1 VKGERRRSERISAH
15 LEDYAVLGDTET
27 AALVS
32 LEGSIDWLCLPRFD
46 AAACFASLLGGP
58 HRGRWLLA
66 PADRQP
72 TVRRSYRPGTL
83 VLETVHEGPGG
94 SVRVVDTM
102 PPREWVP
109 DLCRVVE
116 CLSGEVRMRM
126 ELTPRFD
133 YGSVLPWVEQL
144 EDGALVV
151 AGPDSLRLTTDA
163 NLHVVDQT
171 IVSDFTVRAGERVGF
186 TLEWSP
192 SHQPDATAPGLN
204 PFAAVDDSEEWWRE
218 WSDQCRYDGE
228 WSEPVLRS
236 LITLKALTHAQ
247 TGGIVAAA
255 TTSLPERIGGV
266 RNWDYRFCWLRD
278 AALTLDALMLGGY
291 LDEAAA
297 WRDWLLRTVAGD
309 PSQLQIM
316 YGPAGERRL
325 TEHELPWLE
334 GYEGSRP
341 VRIGNAAVEQR
352 QLDVYGEVISSTFDA
367 RVAGL
372 PHNERAW
379 GLEQNLLEWLE
390 TGWREPDYGIWEV
403 RGEPRHFTHSKV
415 MAWVAMDRAVRSVE
429 EMGLSGPVD
438 RWRRVRDEIHA
449 EVCHYGFDSELGS
462 FVQHYEGKA
471 VDASLLLIPLV
482 GFLPADDPR
491 VKGTVAEIERTLML
505 DGLVLR
511 YLNEESI
518 DGLPPGE
525 GAFLAC
531 TFWYADNLALQ
542 GRVSEAREVFEH
554 LLSLRNDLGLLAEQ
568 YDPVA
573 NRQLG
578 NFPQAFSH
586 VCLVNTAVRLDR
598 AREGVS
604 ELAPLVNEAV

>member
-1 VKGERRRSERISAH
+1 
-15 LEDYAVLGDTET
+15 
-27 AALVS
+27 LVS
-32 LEGSIDWLCLPRFD
+32 LEGSVDWLCLPRFD

-66 PADRQP
+66 PAERQP
-72 TVRRSYRPGTL
+72 AVRRAYREGTL
-83 VLETVHEGPGG
+83 VLETEHEGPTG
-94 SVRVVDTM
+94 SVRVIDAM
-102 PPREWVP
+102 PPRGAEP

-116 CLSGEVRMRM
+116 GLSGEVAMRM
-126 ELTPRFD
+126 ELAPRFD
-133 YGSVLPWVEQL
+133 YGSVLPWVEHL
-144 EDGALVV
+144 PDGALMV
-151 AGPDSLRLTTDA
+151 AGPDALRLTTDVP
-163 NLHVVDQT
+163 LHTVEHTT
-171 IVSDFTVRAGERVGF
+171 IADFTVRAGERVGF
-186 TLEWSP
+186 TLTWQP
-192 SHQPDATAPGLN
+192 SHVPAVRGLD
-204 PFAAVDDSEEWWRE
+204 PFRAVAETLTWWWD
-218 WSDQCRYDGE
+218 WSDQCRYEGE
-228 WSEPVLRS
+228 WDEAVLRS
-236 LITLKALTHAQ
+236 LITLKALTHAP

-291 LDEAAA
+291 LDEARA

-325 TEHELPWLE
+325 TELELDWLE

-341 VRIGNAAVEQR
+341 VRIGNAAVTQR
-352 QLDVYGEVISSTFDA
+352 QLDVYGEVMSTVYDA

-372 PHNERAW
+372 PFEERAW
-379 GLEQNLLEWLE
+379 SLEQQLVDWLE
-390 TGWREPDYGIWEV
+390 GNWREPDYGIWEV

-429 EMGLSGPVD
+429 ELGLSGPAD

-449 EVCHYGFDSELGS
+449 EVCHRGFDPEVGS
-462 FVQHYEGKA
+462 FVQHYGSKS

-491 VKGTVAEIERTLML
+491 VKGTVAEVERTLCV

-511 YLNEESI
+511 YLNDESV

-531 TFWYADNLALQ
+531 TFWLADNLALQ
-542 GRVSEAREVFEH
+542 GRLQEAREVFER

-568 YDPVA
+568 YDPLA
-573 NRQLG
+573 GRMLG

-598 AREGVS
+598 AARGDLPDLSALVGEGV
-604 ELAPLVNEAV
+604 

>member
-1 VKGERRRSERISAH
+1 MSAH

-66 PADRQP
+66 PAERQP
-72 TVRRSYRPGTL
+72 TIRRTYRDGTL
-83 VLETVHEGPGG
+83 VLETVHEGPAG
-94 SVRVVDTM
+94 SVRVTDVM
-102 PPREWVP
+102 PPRGAEP

-116 CLSGEVRMRM
+116 GLTGEMPMRM
-126 ELTPRFD
+126 ELSARFD
-133 YGSVLPWVEQL
+133 YGSVLPWVDHL
-144 EDGALVV
+144 DDGVLVV
-151 AGPDSLRLTTDA
+151 GGPDSLRLTTDV
-163 NLHVVDQT
+163 NLHTVDQT
-171 IVSDFTVRAGERVGF
+171 TIADFTVRAGDKVGF
-186 TLEWSP
+186 TLTWYP
-192 SHQPDATAPGLN
+192 SHVTPGQGLD
-204 PFAAVDDSEEWWRE
+204 PFVAVDETETWWRE
-218 WSDQCRYDGE
+218 WSDQCRYTGE
-228 WSEPVLRS
+228 WEEPVRRS
-236 LITLKALTHAQ
+236 LITLKALTHAP

-316 YGPAGERRL
+316 YGAAGERRL
-325 TEHELPWLE
+325 TELELPWLE

-352 QLDVYGEVISSTFDA
+352 QIDVYGEVISTVYDA

-372 PHNERAW
+372 PFHERAW
-379 GLEQNLLEWLE
+379 AMEQQLLEWLE
-390 TGWREPDYGIWEV
+390 TGWREQDYGIWEV

-415 MAWVAMDRAVRSVE
+415 MAWVAMDRAVKSVVE
-429 EMGLSGPVD
+429 LGLSGPSD

-449 EVCHYGFDSELGS
+449 EVCHQGYDAEVGS
-462 FVQHYEGKA
+462 FVQHYGGKG

-491 VKGTVAEIERTLML
+491 VKGTVAEVERRLL
-505 DGLVLR
+505 IDGLVLR
-511 YLNEESI
+511 YLSDSSL

-542 GRVSEAREVFEH
+542 GRLEEAREVFER
-554 LLSLRNDLGLLAEQ
+554 LLALRNDLGLLAEQ

-573 NRQLG
+573 GRLLG

-598 AREGVS
+598 AAEGVRG
-604 ELAPLVNEAV
+604 LAPLVREAV